1 MKDQSSISISYV
13 FKLIGKIISWAL
25 FGVLLVAA
33 IFLLYYYV
41 ATKNYAL
48 KGPGHEPKFS
58 IYTIISG
65 SMEPN
70 IHVYDAVINVKAN
83 TPSDIKVGDVVTFIS
98 TSVLTPGTTI
108 THRVIGITRDE
119 NGAVCYQTKGDW
131 NKVPDQACAKFHN
144 IIGKV
149 VFTIPQLGRVQLFL
163 AKQGG
168 WIICILIPALIIIV
182 RDVLRITKLVGI
194 KDSANKMIYTPVRD
208 PEKERLELERKDE
221 LKRKLITK
229 EKTRRNATIYYEEP
243 EIVTIEKGNDY
254 RNKDL

>member
-1 MKDQSSISISYV
+1 MKEHGSISVSNF
-13 FKLIGKIISWAL
+13 FKIIGKIISWAL
-25 FGVLLVAA
+25 FAVLLVAA
-33 IFLLYYYV
+33 VFLLYYYI

-70 IHVYDAVINVKAN
+70 IHVYDAVINVKAKN
-83 TPSDIKVGDVVTFIS
+83 PSDIKVGDVITFIS

-108 THRVIGITRDE
+108 THRVIGITRDDD
-119 NGAVCYQTKGDW
+119 GTVCYQTKGDW
-131 NKVPDQACAKFHN
+131 NKVPDQSCAKFHN

-149 VFTIPQLGRVQLFL
+149 ALIIPQLGRVQLFL

-168 WIICILIPALIIIV
+168 WVICILIPALIIII

-194 KDSANKMIYTPVRD
+194 KDNANKMVVTPKKN
-208 PEKERLELERKDE
+208 PEKEKIELARKDE

-229 EKTRRNATIYYEEP
+229 EKTRRKATIYYEDP
-243 EIVTIEKGNDY
+243 EIITIEKGNNY
-254 RNKDL
+254 KNRNL

>member
-1 MKDQSSISISYV
+1 MKEQSSISISSI
-13 FKLIGKIISWAL
+13 FKIIGKIISWAL
-25 FGVLLVAA
+25 FAVLLVAA
-33 IFLLYYYV
+33 AFLLYYYV

-70 IHVYDAVINVKAN
+70 IHVYDAVINIKAD
-83 TPSDIKVGDVVTFIS
+83 TPSDIKVGDVITFIS

-108 THRVIGITRDE
+108 THRVIGITRDDD
-119 NGAVCYQTKGDW
+119 GSVCYQTKGDW

-149 VFTIPQLGRVQLFL
+149 VLTIPQLGRVQLFL

-194 KDSANKMIYTPVRD
+194 KDSANKMAVKSYKD
-208 PEKERLELERKDE
+208 PEKERLESVRKDE

-229 EKTRRNATIYYEEP
+229 ETTRRNVTIYYEDP
-243 EIVTIEKGNDY
+243 EIITIEKGN
-254 RNKDL
+254 NFKKKL